1 MNQKVYKV
9 WKLLLN
15 NPNQWLSVYW
25 ISSQLK
31 LTFRQVISVISGINS
46 EYIEKERTNGGV
58 VVSLNVTDE
67 QLIEIWRRVTRE
79 FYNIDETFIDTVRRA
94 LSSCGWLSITDI
106 AADTG
111 LKPIKISMAL
121 STMDNV
127 KHKCVDAKHLYL
139 KEV

>member
-15 NPNQWLSVYW
+15 NPNEWLSVYW

-46 EYIEKERTNGGV
+46 EYIEKERTEGGV

-67 QLIEIWRRVTRE
+67 QLTEIWRKVTRE
-79 FYNIDETFIDTVRRA
+79 FYNIDETFIDTVRHA